1 MSITCTH
8 CSNEA
13 IGRLNGVDVCRDH
26 LVEAQ
31 REATEREDAI
41 YAEEAARLGIELPP
55 AVLRDHEFGPVCWLL
70 SAPMLARKTWRFVHV
85 DRRKVDWDEL
95 LEAAAPWS
103 HYENLMVRIALN
115 LWNGYGGGA
124 EGDQPLALSLYELG
138 GGFDRHNWQRVM
150 EALALA
156 RGQRLIIF
164 DPAAA
169 AEEHRA

>member
-1 MSITCTH
+1 MSMATTCAK

-13 IGRLNGVDVCRDH
+13 IGRVNGVPVCREH
-26 LVEAQ
+26 LVEMERQ
-31 REATEREDAI
+31 ATEREDAI

-85 DRRKVDWDEL
+85 DRREVEWEAL

-115 LWNGYGGGA
+115 LWNGMGGGV
-124 EGDQPLALSLYELG
+124 EGDQPLSLSLYELG
-138 GGFDRHNWQRVM
+138 GGFDRHNWQRIM

-156 RGQRLIIF
+156 QGRRLVIF
-164 DPAAA
+164 DPAPATD
-169 AEEHRA
+169 ER